1 MPQSGIKLWP
11 SSRAGACAICTCAPA
26 WQCSTHATGASAIT
40 SAKTGATSRHF
51 NQVTIRLQSILTALI
66 MSPQDPSLWI
76 ILGIIGLLTF
86 AIRLSFIEWLGA
98 KKIPAVFTHTLRFV
112 PLAVLTAI
120 IFPEIFMRNGE
131 MAVNLA
137 NTRMIAGIVAGL
149 VALRS
154 KNVLLTIA
162 VGMGMFWI
170 LQVVTHA
177 AN

>member
-1 MPQSGIKLWP
+1 
-11 SSRAGACAICTCAPA
+11 
-26 WQCSTHATGASAIT
+26 
-40 SAKTGATSRHF
+40 
-51 NQVTIRLQSILTALI
+51 

-76 ILGIIGLLTF
+76 ILIVIGLLTF

-98 KKIPAVFTHTLRFV
+98 KKISPVFTHTLRFV

-131 MAVNLA
+131 MALSLS
-137 NTRMIAGIVAGL
+137 NTRMIAGIVSAL

-162 VGMGMFWI
+162 AGMGVFWI
-170 LQVVTHA
+170 LQAVTHA